1 MQIQISARHGHV
13 SQATQEKISEK
24 VARLKK
30 FFDRVTGIEV
40 TVNLENRE
48 ALAVEIRVTA
58 EHTDGFVA
66 TDTADELFAALDGV
80 LHKIEQQLRKHKE
93 RVQTGHRQP
102 SRKQTESL
110 PGEAEEGA

>member
-1 MQIQISARHGHV
+1 M
-13 SQATQEKISEK
+13 
-24 VARLKK
+24 
-30 FFDRVTGIEV
+30 
-40 TVNLENRE
+40 NLENRE

-102 SRKQTESL
+102 SRKQTESSL
-110 PGEAEEGA
+110 PGEAEEEA